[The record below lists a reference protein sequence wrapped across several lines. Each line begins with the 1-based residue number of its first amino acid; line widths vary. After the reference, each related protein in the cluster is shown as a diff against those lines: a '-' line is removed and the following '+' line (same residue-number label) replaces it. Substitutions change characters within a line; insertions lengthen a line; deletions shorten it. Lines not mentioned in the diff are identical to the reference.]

1 MQDLVD
7 PSEYL
12 QLFPAAFAPKKS
24 EFDLDSLSTLYD
36 SVNFI
41 GISAYPSLKPNFT
54 LSQIESATQQFDLEI
69 QQFGINIKELLFS
82 KASLL
87 HAAAFWR
94 DMHVNRIAT
103 CQERLLPRHQPRP
116 SAGCMDQCGYS
127 QGSVWAA
134 LVRIAYMEV
143 ALAGQGTV
151 VE

>member
-7 PSEYL
+7 PSQYL

-24 EFDLDSLSTLYD
+24 EFDLASLSTLYD
-36 SVNFI
+36 SVDFI

-87 HAAAFWR
+87 HVATLWR
-94 DMHVNRIAT
+94 GRHVVRMAT
-103 CQERLLPRHQPRP
+103 CHYRLLFRHQPRP
-116 SAGCMDQCGYS
+116 F
-127 QGSVWAA
+127 
-134 LVRIAYMEV
+134 
-143 ALAGQGTV
+143 AGQMNQHGQV
-151 VE
+151 